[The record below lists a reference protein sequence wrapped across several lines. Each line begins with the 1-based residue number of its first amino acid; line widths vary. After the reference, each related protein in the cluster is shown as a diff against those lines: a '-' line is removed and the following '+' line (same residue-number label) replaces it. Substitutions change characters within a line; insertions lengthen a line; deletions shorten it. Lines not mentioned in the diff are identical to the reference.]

1 MNMKRL
7 MALIALASPAALAQT
22 PSEGNIPAPG
32 LFDSQILCSSQL
44 PPMPP
49 MPTNVPDGA
58 RASQLDTAIGM
69 GSNVI
74 VDDDVLDDLGFV
86 IPPGG
91 SNCGQGEGEDAFT
104 VADQGTVAR

>member
-1 MNMKRL
+1 
-7 MALIALASPAALAQT
+7 
-22 PSEGNIPAPG
+22 
-32 LFDSQILCSSQL
+32 
-44 PPMPP
+44 MPP

-58 RASQLDTAIGM
+58 TASQLDTAISM

-104 VADQGTVAR
+104 VADQGTVAVDLGGLQRPVAEVHGRLRRP